1 MSLGQT
7 LLRIISIAALVAC
20 MAAPS
25 LAVDGQTTIA
35 FAENRIGMP
44 PADFDLGITGHGHP
58 GKWTVVRDETAA
70 GGLAIEQSSDDP
82 TDDRFNFAV
91 YQSLSLKNLVA
102 STRFKL
108 ITGTMKSAGLVFRF
122 RDASNYYILRAN
134 ALEGRVDIFRMC
146 DGEMKRVTGT
156 DADVVLNHW
165 QTLKL
170 VANGDQFE
178 VSLDNTS
185 LFTGWDQTFL
195 TDGRIGLWTQEDNVT
210 RFDQLEITALPWS
223 EGP

>member
-1 MSLGQT
+1 MSLRPP
-7 LLRIISIAALVAC
+7 LLRIASIAAPAAC

-44 PADFDLGITGHGHP
+44 PADFDLGITGRGHL
-58 GKWTVVRDETAA
+58 GKWRIVRDQTAPEGFA
-70 GGLAIEQSSDDP
+70 LEQSSDDP
-82 TDDRFNFAV
+82 TEDRFDFAV
-91 YQSLSLKNLVA
+91 YQSLSLKNLA
-102 STRFKL
+102 ATIRFKL
-108 ITGTMKSAGLVFRF
+108 LNGTMKSAGLVFRF
-122 RDASNYYILRAN
+122 QDARNYYVLRAN
-134 ALEGRVDIFRMC
+134 ALENRVDVFRVR
-146 DGEMKRVTGT
+146 DGDMKRVTGT

-165 QTLKL
+165 QMLTL

-178 VSLDNTS
+178 IALDNTP
-185 LFTGWDQTFL
+185 LFTAWDQTFL

-210 RFDQLEITALPWS
+210 RFGQFEITALPWS

>member
-1 MSLGQT
+1 VNRGIILLRVISLGV
-7 LLRIISIAALVAC
+7 LAAC

-44 PADFDLGITGHGHP
+44 PADFDLGITGHGQP
-58 GKWTVVRDETAA
+58 GKWTIVRDETAA
-70 GGLAIEQSSDDP
+70 GGIAIEQSSDDP
-82 TDDRFNFAV
+82 TDDRFDFAV
-91 YQSLSLKNLVA
+91 YQSLSLKNLAA

-122 RDASNYYILRAN
+122 RDAGNYYVLRAN
-134 ALEGRVDIFRMC
+134 ALEGRVDVFCVR
-146 DGEMKRVTGT
+146 DGEMKWVSGT
-156 DADVVLNHW
+156 DADVVLGHW

-185 LFTGWDQTFL
+185 LFTVWDQTFQ
-195 TDGRIGLWTQEDNVT
+195 TDGRVGLWTQEDNLT
-210 RFDQLEITALPWS
+210 RFDQFAITALPWS

>member
-1 MSLGQT
+1 VSIGPILF
-7 LLRIISIAALVAC
+7 RFISIAALAVC

-58 GKWTVVRDETAA
+58 GKWTIVHDETAA
-70 GGLAIEQSSDDP
+70 GGVAIEQSSDDP
-82 TDDRFNFAV
+82 TDDRFDFAV
-91 YQSLSLKNLVA
+91 YQSLSLKNLAA

-122 RDASNYYILRAN
+122 RDAGNYYVLRAN
-134 ALEGRVDIFRMC
+134 ALESRVDVFRVL
-146 DGEMKRVTGT
+146 DGEMKRVSGT
-156 DADVVLNHW
+156 DADVALGHW

-185 LFTGWDQTFL
+185 LFTVWDQTFL
-195 TDGRIGLWTQEDNVT
+195 TDGRVGLWTQEDNLT
-210 RFDQLEITALPWS
+210 RFDQFAITALPWS